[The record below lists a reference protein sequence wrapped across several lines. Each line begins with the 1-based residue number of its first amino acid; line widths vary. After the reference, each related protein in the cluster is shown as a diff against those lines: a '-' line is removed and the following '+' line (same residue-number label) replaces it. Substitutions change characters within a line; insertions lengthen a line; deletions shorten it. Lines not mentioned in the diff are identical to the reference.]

1 MHTLGAISSVE
12 SSDDIS
18 VEQEVDD
25 VMNKHT
31 ESDPED
37 GNHEMAS
44 PCTVTENRLSLHTE
58 AEPSNEMLS
67 VSTQEREENNP
78 HSQNESDQKE
88 KNGVETPTS
97 DDRNLEQFSE
107 VLLDS
112 DSSLSDHEAGTDDTT
127 DNKKDGK
134 RVRFADE
141 VGTSGTDEGAI
152 EIITFQNF
160 E

>member
-1 MHTLGAISSVE
+1 MHPEGTVSSVE
-12 SSDDIS
+12 TADHLS

-25 VMNKHT
+25 VMNKCT

-37 GNHEMAS
+37 DSREVAS
-44 PCTVTENRLSLHTE
+44 PLTVGENHSSPLSE
-58 AEPSNEMLS
+58 VEPSKEIQS
-67 VSTQEREENNP
+67 VATPEREENDSP
-78 HSQNESDQKE
+78 SQSESNQGE
-88 KNGVETPTS
+88 RNGVESPAS

-112 DSSLSDHEAGTDDTT
+112 DSSLSDHEAGADDIT

-141 VGTSGTDEGAI
+141 VGTSGTDEGI
-152 EIITFQNF
+152 NYQ
-160 E
+160 